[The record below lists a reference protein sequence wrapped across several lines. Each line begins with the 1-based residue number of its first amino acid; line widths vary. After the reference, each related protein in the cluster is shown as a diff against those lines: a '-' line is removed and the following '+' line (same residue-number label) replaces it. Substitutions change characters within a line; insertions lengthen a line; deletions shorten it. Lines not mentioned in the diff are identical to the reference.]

1 MMMFK
6 YFTDK
11 DANQS
16 VAINPQNVLCV
27 KETGYGTKII
37 FNDGSYVTV
46 VESQMETVTRLSE
59 Q

>member
-1 MMMFK
+1 MMFK

-11 DANQS
+11 DTNQS

-27 KETGYGTKII
+27 KEIGHGTKII
-37 FNDGSYVTV
+37 FNDSSYVTV
-46 VESQMETVTRLSE
+46 VESQMEAVTRLSE